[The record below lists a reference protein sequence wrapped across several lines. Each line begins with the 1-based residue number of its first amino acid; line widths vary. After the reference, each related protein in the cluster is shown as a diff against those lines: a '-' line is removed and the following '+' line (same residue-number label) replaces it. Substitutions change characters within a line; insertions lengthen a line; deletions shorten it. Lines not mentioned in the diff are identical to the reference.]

1 MRQQVPE
8 NERKRALLNSFE
20 CLTKKEIEWCY
31 NELESDEWSKLHDV
45 IRTLKKRYI
54 FAYAILI
61 IGSFVHPTL
70 CALTGSVVFLISIIN
85 LLKDNSI
92 KITIKET

>member
-54 FAYAILI
+54 
-61 IGSFVHPTL
+61 
-70 CALTGSVVFLISIIN
+70 
-85 LLKDNSI
+85 
-92 KITIKET
+92 